1 MTGDYPRFK
10 TTYTHEDLVE
20 HFLLSP
26 ADHAVIDTCY
36 GDANR
41 HGSVASFHWS
51 QLRVC
56 SLAVTSGALRG
67 SETMAVRFKGA
78 HCPQDIILM
87 GVRWSVAYP

>member
-10 TTYTHEDLVE
+10 ATYTHEDLVE

-41 HGSVASFHWS
+41 HGVAVLLKSIQYLGYFPADL
-51 QLRVC
+51 Q
-56 SLAVTSGALRG
+56 
-67 SETMAVRFKGA
+67 
-78 HCPQDIILM
+78 
-87 GVRWSVAYP
+87 